1 MQLAKVTDDE
11 RWTAVLLPPSS
22 TLDTLEDI
30 TDISESDKSSESVA
44 QFISRLGLNRE
55 EAEVVEDLLKTH
67 DFRKEKD
74 LIENV
79 IRASRD

>member
-1 MQLAKVTDDE
+1 M
-11 RWTAVLLPPSS
+11 LPPSS
-22 TLDTLEDI
+22 TLDTLLEDNAG
-30 TDISESDKSSESVA
+30 TDISESDKSSETVA

-67 DFRKEKD
+67 DFVKEKD

>member
-1 MQLAKVTDDE
+1 M
-11 RWTAVLLPPSS
+11 LLPPSS
-22 TLDTLEDI
+22 TLDTLLEDNAG
-30 TDISESDKSSESVA
+30 TDISESDKSSETVA

-67 DFRKEKD
+67 DFVKEKD

>member
-1 MQLAKVTDDE
+1 MLDDE

-22 TLDTLEDI
+22 TLDTLEDNVGSN
-30 TDISESDKSSESVA
+30 ISESDESSETVA

>member
-1 MQLAKVTDDE
+1 M
-11 RWTAVLLPPSS
+11 LLPPSS
-22 TLDTLEDI
+22 TLDTLLENNAG
-30 TDISESDKSSESVA
+30 TDISESDKSSETVA

-67 DFRKEKD
+67 DFVKEKD

>member
-1 MQLAKVTDDE
+1 M
-11 RWTAVLLPPSS
+11 LLPPSS
-22 TLDTLEDI
+22 TLDTLQENVGS
-30 TDISESDKSSESVA
+30 DISESDKNSETVA